1 MGTGALFFAIS
12 LSTGLY
18 LSSILK
24 ESHAASVNGSLTGSM
39 PRRPFLFPYRS
50 ANFSKR
56 SKVNSTFS
64 LLLAQVH
71 TPDNPP
77 LSNPFWLPGTV
88 CKFGR
93 IRKHMTAEKAV
104 VFHDGFNFSV
114 WKDFMQKEE
123 FENIILDT
131 HQYLMMAEID
141 GCPQNVEGYVTYVK
155 EKYEASIKEMAQY
168 CSVICGEWSLFN
180 SLVCG
185 HDTKGGQS
193 VLNGIEGM
201 EKESYTPE
209 EKKEIYEELAKVQL
223 DSWNCGKGYFYWNY
237 KLLLDTVNE
246 PVWIG
251 WDSWDFGKSAAQGWF
266 PVEHV

>member
-1 MGTGALFFAIS
+1 
-12 LSTGLY
+12 
-18 LSSILK
+18 
-24 ESHAASVNGSLTGSM
+24 
-39 PRRPFLFPYRS
+39 
-50 ANFSKR
+50 
-56 SKVNSTFS
+56 
-64 LLLAQVH
+64 
-71 TPDNPP
+71 
-77 LSNPFWLPGTV
+77 
-88 CKFGR
+88 
-93 IRKHMTAEKAV
+93 
-104 VFHDGFNFSV
+104 
-114 WKDFMQKEE
+114 MQKEE

-223 DSWNCGKGYFYWNY
+223 DAWNCGKGYFYWNY